1 MCKTLHLSIPIHY
14 HSVTCVCVCARA
26 RAHAC
31 KSLSIPKHYNLFYF
45 FCFSADRLQ
54 IEDQDNDDFY
64 IVLHKKKMDALIS
77 PLLCPTCKHSTLTFK
92 THDELRRGYAQK
104 VEVVCSRCTYGNI
117 DSSSPQIDTTE
128 RQSRKPFEINHR
140 AVLAAREVGIG
151 QREMM
156 RMFAM
161 LNIKG
166 GLHHR
171 TYHRINRQIH
181 NKLLHGP
188 AADTLTTSHSLV
200 HKMYDDIHGRTDGPR
215 DITVSYDGT
224 WYIKGH
230 TSSVGACFV
239 IDQLSG
245 FVLDYVVLSK
255 YCAECTLVGD
265 KLTGKERELWL
276 AAHRQVCEC
285 NHTGSSGAMET
296 EGAKILWRRSEEV
309 GGFCYTCLVGDGDA
323 AVMDALSTA
332 SPYPVKKEE
341 CINHIAKRMFNG
353 LEKIIKDV
361 NSEVKANKMKASGT
375 TSAVK
380 AATLLTTTL
389 SGKGRLTRDRM
400 KKWSS
405 YYRKAIVENAPD
417 ADAAHHAVWA
427 IFFHSLSTL
436 DDPHH
441 SFCSDTWCYWR
452 QAQLEGVD
460 PAVKLKQMKHDTPL
474 PRDVSE
480 RLIPLFERLA
490 NPDLLS
496 RCMKLVTSNANES
509 LHSTFWRRAPKA
521 KYCGK
526 KTTEIAVALA
536 VMSYNKGAG
545 ALSDAISSL
554 GVSPG
559 KTLLRVTDQLDALRL
574 RVA

>member
-1 MCKTLHLSIPIHY
+1 M
-14 HSVTCVCVCARA
+14 
-26 RAHAC
+26 
-31 KSLSIPKHYNLFYF
+31 
-45 FCFSADRLQ
+45 
-54 IEDQDNDDFY
+54 
-64 IVLHKKKMDALIS
+64 
-77 PLLCPTCKHSTLTFK
+77 
-92 THDELRRGYAQK
+92 
-104 VEVVCSRCTYGNI
+104 YGHI
-117 DSSSPQIDTTE
+117 DYSSPQINTTE
-128 RQSRKPFEINHR
+128 RQSRKPFDINHR

-151 QREMM
+151 QREMV

-171 TYHRINRQIH
+171 TYHRINRQILS
-181 NKLLHGP
+181 KLLHGP
-188 AADTLTTSHSLV
+188 AADILTTSHSIV
-200 HKMYDDIHGRTDGPR
+200 HEMYEGIHGHTSGPC

-224 WYIKGH
+224 WHIKGH

-245 FVLDYVVLSK
+245 LVLDYVVLSK

-265 KLTGKERELWL
+265 KLTGEEREVWL
-276 AAHRQVCEC
+276 GAHRQVCQC

-296 EGAKILWRRSEEV
+296 EGAKILWSRSEEV
-309 GGFCYTCLVGDGDA
+309 GGFRYTCLVGDGDA
-323 AVMDALSTA
+323 AVMDALLTA
-332 SPYPVKKEE
+332 SPYPVTKEE
-341 CINHIAKRMFNG
+341 CINHIAKRMYNG
-353 LEKIIKDV
+353 LDKVVKDV
-361 NSEVKANKMKASGT
+361 NAEVKGNRVKANAAT
-375 TSAVK
+375 AAVK
-380 AATLLTTTL
+380 VGPSKKRVDTSSHAAATLLTTTL
-389 SGKGRLTRDRM
+389 SGKGRLTQVRM

-460 PAVKLKQMKHDTPL
+460 PAVKLKQVKHDMPL

-496 RCMKLVTSNANES
+496 RCMKLQTSNANES
-509 LHSTFWRRAPKA
+509 LHSTIWRRAPKS

-545 ALSDAISSL
+545 ALSDAVSSL

-559 KTLLRVTDQLDALRL
+559 KTLLHVAAQLDAIRL
-574 RVA
+574 RFADKAALAETKTSRKRRAMQKLQHNVKLVASEGVLYDAGGH